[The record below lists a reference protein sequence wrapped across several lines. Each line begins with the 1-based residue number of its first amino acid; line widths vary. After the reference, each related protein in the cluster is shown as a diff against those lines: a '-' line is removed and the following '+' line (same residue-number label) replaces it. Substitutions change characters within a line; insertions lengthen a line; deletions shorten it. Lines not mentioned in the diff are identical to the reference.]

1 MTILTC
7 AIQLGSNRILAIAAK
22 KDPRT
27 GANSN
32 IQIESESARDCI
44 SHGCIVSVEKTAMH
58 IRSLIQKL
66 SNRMH
71 ATISAAY
78 VGVGGMSLHSLI
90 QQPTVQIPDYDVL
103 DSDPIADGQYQ
114 LIVGQKRIR
123 QRVQAAMERANVRM
137 INLIMLPKATA
148 RILTAD
154 ERQRGCVLVDMGAG
168 TTTVSIYH
176 EGQLRHL
183 AVLPLGGE
191 NVTCDIQSAG
201 CSFEDAERIKL
212 EWSNVAQEV
221 QTESNNAG
229 SAANAHFADKALPMP
244 QSKLNTIA
252 LCRYEE
258 IADNIAHQ
266 IEVAGL
272 KGKLEAGCILT
283 GGAAVQQG
291 LTSLLSRRLSISRIE
306 TRAYRDIAMLSS
318 ERKPHLTNAL
328 ALLTFCTESCE
339 APAQPVI
346 ETPSPARPA
355 TPAAQPAAP
364 ATDDGQLD
372 LGLHDEE
379 AEPTQVRNSNNFA
392 EGAKRFLRDLFTGQ
406 DDTPSHSRHSK

>member
-1 MTILTC
+1 MTTLTC
-7 AIQLGSNRILAIAAK
+7 AIQLGSNRIMAIAAK
-22 KDPRT
+22 KDTKT
-27 GANSN
+27 GTNSN

-44 SHGCIVSVEKTAMH
+44 SHGCIVSVEQTAMH

-71 ATISAAY
+71 TTISAAY
-78 VGVGGMSLHSLI
+78 VGVGGMSLHSLV

-103 DSDPIADGQYQ
+103 DSDPLSNGQYQ

-123 QRVQAAMERANVRM
+123 QRIQAAMDRANVRL
-137 INLIMLPKATA
+137 INLIVLPKATA

-168 TTTVSIYH
+168 TTTVSVYQ
-176 EGQLRHL
+176 GGDLRHL
-183 AVLPLGGE
+183 AVLPMGGE
-191 NVTCDIQSAG
+191 NVTYDIQSAG
-201 CSFEDAERIKL
+201 CSFDDAERIKL
-212 EWSNVAQEV
+212 EWSNVAQEI
-221 QTESNNAG
+221 QPEP
-229 SAANAHFADKALPMP
+229 SAADTSAHFADKALPMP
-244 QSKLNTIA
+244 QSKLNNIA

-266 IEVAGL
+266 IELSGL

-291 LTSLLSRRLSISRIE
+291 LTALLGRRLSISRIE

-339 APAQPVI
+339 TSTSAQPTVVPTSTI
-346 ETPSPARPA
+346 VRPSVAPSAVPAN
-355 TPAAQPAAP
+355 
-364 ATDDGQLD
+364 DGQLD
-372 LGLHDEE
+372 LGLPDQEPEEE
-379 AEPTQVRNSNNFA
+379 APHSSNTF
-392 EGAKRFLRDLFTGQ
+392 GQSAKRFIRDLFTGQ
-406 DDTPSHSRHSK
+406 DDTPKHSRHK

>member
-1 MTILTC
+1 MTTLTC
-7 AIQLGSNRILAIAAK
+7 AIQLGSNRIMAIAAK
-22 KDPRT
+22 KDSKT

-44 SHGCIVSVEKTAMH
+44 SHGCIVSVEQTAMH

-71 ATISAAY
+71 ATIKAAY
-78 VGVGGMSLHSLI
+78 VGVGGMSLHSLV

-103 DSDPIADGQYQ
+103 DSDPLSNGHYQ

-123 QRVQAAMERANVRM
+123 QRVQAAMDRANVRL
-137 INLIMLPKATA
+137 INLLVLPKATA

-168 TTTVSIYH
+168 TTTVSVYH
-176 EGQLRHL
+176 GGELRHL

-191 NVTCDIQSAG
+191 NVTYDIQSAG

-212 EWSNVAQEV
+212 EWSNVAQEI
-221 QTESNNAG
+221 QPES
-229 SAANAHFADKALPMP
+229 SATDTNAHFADKALPMP
-244 QSKLNTIA
+244 QSKLNNIA

-258 IADNIAHQ
+258 IADNILHQ
-266 IEVAGL
+266 IELAGL
-272 KGKLEAGCILT
+272 KGKLEAGCIIT

-291 LTSLLSRRLSISRIE
+291 LTALLSRRLSIPHIQ
-306 TRAYRDIAMLSS
+306 TRAYHDVAMLSS

-339 APAQPVI
+339 APAQTVAEPA
-346 ETPSPARPA
+346 PAPARPA
-355 TPAAQPAAP
+355 TVQPAAP
-364 ATDDGQLD
+364 TNDGQLD
-372 LGLHDEE
+372 LGLPDQEPEE
-379 AEPTQVRNSNNFA
+379 ETPRSSNTF
-392 EGAKRFLRDLFTGQ
+392 GQSAKRFIRDLFTGQ
-406 DDTPSHSRHSK
+406 DDTPKHSRRK

>member
-1 MTILTC
+1 MTTLTC
-7 AIQLGSNRILAIAAK
+7 AIQLGSNRIMAIAAK
-22 KDPRT
+22 KDSKT

-44 SHGCIVSVEKTAMH
+44 SHGCIVSVEQTAMH

-78 VGVGGMSLHSLI
+78 VGVGGMSLHSLV

-103 DSDPIADGQYQ
+103 DSDPLSNGQYQ
-114 LIVGQKRIR
+114 LIVGLKRIR
-123 QRVQAAMERANVRM
+123 QRVQAAMDRANVRL
-137 INLIMLPKATA
+137 INLLLLPKATA
-148 RILTAD
+148 RILTPN
-154 ERQRGCVLVDMGAG
+154 ERQRGCVLIDMGAG
-168 TTTVSIYH
+168 TTTVSVYH
-176 EGQLRHL
+176 GGELRHL

-191 NVTCDIQSAG
+191 NVTYDIQSAG

-212 EWSNVAQEV
+212 EWSNVAQEI
-221 QTESNNAG
+221 QPES
-229 SAANAHFADKALPMP
+229 SATDTNAHFADKALPMP
-244 QSKLNTIA
+244 QSKLNNIA

-258 IADNIAHQ
+258 IADNVLHQ
-266 IEVAGL
+266 IELAGL

-291 LTSLLSRRLSISRIE
+291 LTALLSRRLSIPHIE
-306 TRAYRDIAMLSS
+306 TRAYRDAAMLSS

-339 APAQPVI
+339 APAQPVA
-346 ETPSPARPA
+346 TPAPAPARPA
-355 TPAAQPAAP
+355 AQPQPAAP
-364 ATDDGQLD
+364 TNDGQLD
-372 LGLHDEE
+372 LGLPDQEPEE
-379 AEPTQVRNSNNFA
+379 ETSRNSNTF
-392 EGAKRFLRDLFTGQ
+392 GQSAKRFIRDLFTGQ
-406 DDTPSHSRHSK
+406 DDTPKHSRRK